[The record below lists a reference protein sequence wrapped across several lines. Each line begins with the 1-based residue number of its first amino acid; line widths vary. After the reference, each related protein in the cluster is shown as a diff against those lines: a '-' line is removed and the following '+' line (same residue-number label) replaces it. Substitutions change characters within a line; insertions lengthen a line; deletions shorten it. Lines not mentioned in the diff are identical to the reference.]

1 MMSNTKACR
10 FLPTTITMQ
19 NIESRSLKDLAIP
32 KFWRDAELPFIEARE
47 VKDGRKVCYVKH
59 THESFSIGAITA
71 GQSTFLNGRVSERV
85 GAGAVVVI
93 NPGDVHACNPIDEQ
107 SWSYRMFYVDT
118 AWLTDLQHE
127 LGFRENLDF
136 RAFSTL
142 ATSYAGLY
150 AGLNQLYVTL
160 TSHHADHLTKQCA
173 AFGYFADVQRV
184 LNPAPHTMRDSNRKL
199 VHVAEYIRENCTR
212 SLKLK
217 EICAIG
223 NISASYLIRAF
234 KERYGM
240 TPHAY
245 QINCRVEYCR
255 KQLKRRRSI
264 ADVAVEA
271 GFADQAHLQRV
282 FKQFIAATPGQ
293 YRG

>member
-1 MMSNTKACR
+1 
-10 FLPTTITMQ
+10 MQ

-47 VKDGRKVCYVKH
+47 VKDGRKVCYAKH

-71 GQSTFLNGRVSERV
+71 GQSTYLNGRVSERV

-107 SWSYRMFYVDT
+107 PWSYRMFYVDI
-118 AWLTDLQHE
+118 AWLTDLQHG
-127 LGFRENLDF
+127 LGFRESLDF

-160 TSHHADHLTKQCA
+160 TSHHTDHLTKQCA
-173 AFGYFADVQRV
+173 AVGYFADVQRV
-184 LNPAPHTMRDSNRKL
+184 LNPAPHTTRDSNRKL
-199 VHVAEYIRENCTR
+199 VQVAEYIRENCTR

-255 KQLKRRRSI
+255 EQLKRRRSI